1 MRFRCLSW
9 VIAVV
14 VLAFAPPAALRAAV
28 PTAVDLALVLAVDA
42 SMSVDEN
49 EAGTQRAG
57 YIKALRDPRIGRAIR
72 GGPIGRIA
80 VTYMEWSSPYHQTVI
95 IPWRILKDEAEATKM
110 VDDLDALKYT
120 PGSTTSISGGIDF
133 AVKLFKS
140 NEFEPSRK
148 VIDVSGDGYSDFG
161 RSITEARDEAVAAGV
176 TINGLAMM
184 TPRPAWRQPTPADLD
199 TYYRDNVIG
208 GPGSFYIA
216 IKNIDDFAKAVLQK
230 LVLEISSLTPDDPRS
245 KSL

>member
-1 MRFRCLSW
+1 MRYRVTSW
-9 VIAVV
+9 VAAIVL
-14 VLAFAPPAALRAAV
+14 LAFAPQAAGAASG

-57 YIKALRDPRIGRAIR
+57 YVHALRDKRVANAIK

-80 VTYMEWSSPYHQTVI
+80 LTYVEWSSPYQQTVI
-95 IPWRILKDEAEATKM
+95 IPWRIISDEVGAKKFA
-110 VDDLDALKYT
+110 DDLDALKYA

-133 AVKLFKS
+133 SVKLFNTS
-140 NEFEPSRK
+140 EFEPARK

-161 RSITEARDEAVAAGV
+161 RAVTESRDDAVAAGI
-176 TINGLAMM
+176 TINGLAIM
-184 TPRPAWRQPTPADLD
+184 TPRPAWRAPTPPDLD

-208 GPGSFYIA
+208 GPGSFYLA
-216 IKNIDDFAKAVLQK
+216 IRTMDDFSRSVLQK
-230 LVLEISSLTPDDPRS
+230 MVLEISSLMPPRDP
-245 KSL
+245 KS